1 MALWNPVLDQIQQA
15 GPMGGIVSCLK
26 ACLLKDSS
34 MEGLFF
40 VSCDLPFFRKE
51 MAVRLVAAFKEED
64 DGVMWRTRD
73 GRLHPVCALR
83 QKRPSGD

>member
-1 MALWNPVLDQIQQA
+1 MDQIQQA

-51 MAVRLVAAFKEED
+51 MAVRLAAAFKEGD

-73 GRLHPVCALR
+73 GRLHPVCAFYAKSAFR
-83 QKRPSGD
+83 

>member
-1 MALWNPVLDQIQQA
+1 
-15 GPMGGIVSCLK
+15 MGGIGSCLK

-51 MAVRLVAAFKEED
+51 MAVRLTAAFKEGD
-64 DGVMWRTRD
+64 DGIMWRTRD
-73 GRLHPVCALR
+73 GRLPSRLR
-83 QKRPSGD
+83 FLCQKRPSGD